1 MLKIFKDK
9 KNTTNIDLYNIFM
22 KKIHLAVPKTKTDP
36 TLEESFNRINEK
48 YFYGLIEKPNLVWG
62 NNSIRK
68 LGSYEYGS
76 DTITISR
83 VLEETDENML
93 DYIMYHEVLHK
104 KHKFNSKNGRNYH
117 HTQLFRKNEKEFEN
131 SERIERELSKV
142 LKTSQRKRL
151 FGKLFGF

>member
-1 MLKIFKDK
+1 MAWPETVLPETVQEAQNSKLTIVGKR
-9 KNTTNIDLYNIFM
+9 
-22 KKIHLAVPKTKTDP
+22 
-36 TLEESFNRINEK
+36 TLCVNEA
-48 YFYGLIEKPNLVWG
+48 YFFGLIEKPNLVRH
-62 NNSIRK
+62 NSMRR

-76 DTITISR
+76 DTMSISE
-83 VLEETDENML
+83 VLLPDKELL
-93 DYIMYHEVLHK
+93 DYVMYHEMLHK